1 MAAYVRIQATVYEYT
16 VIVVLKYKYAA
27 QYGID
32 AFSPNTMNCKGISG
46 NAIAYHAYRNKG

>member
-1 MAAYVRIQATVYEYT
+1 M
-16 VIVVLKYKYAA
+16 VVVPKYKYAT

-46 NAIAYHAYRNKG
+46 NATAYHAYRNRG